1 MAQPHV
7 QCAVR
12 ASRRPPRVRDA
23 RDMKARNASA
33 RQRSR
38 RAAPRHATP
47 RHAAPRRR
55 AAPRHVLAAHVCVRM
70 VLCMAVGVVQL
81 AISGFSTAFAALES
95 SLIFRR

>member
-1 MAQPHV
+1 MCGARV
-7 QCAVR
+7 AT
-12 ASRRPPRVRDA
+12 ASAVRDA

-33 RQRSR
+33 RRRSR
-38 RAAPRHATP
+38 RARAR
-47 RHAAPRRR
+47 RRR
-55 AAPRHVLAAHVCVRM
+55 AAQRHALAAHVCVRM